1 MDSQDL
7 RTAVAELEHQLST
20 SSTLDAES
28 REVLEQAL
36 QDIRAALKEQTNVD
50 QQRQTLVGRLRL
62 AVERFEGTHPT
73 LTGTLMR
80 LIDGLGEMGI

>member
-1 MDSQDL
+1 MDRQEL
-7 RTAVAELEHQLST
+7 RTAIAELEHQLST
-20 SSTLDAES
+20 STLDAES
-28 REVLEQAL
+28 REVLEQTL
-36 QDIRAALKEQTNVD
+36 QDIRAALKEQTTVD

-80 LIDGLGEMGI
+80 LVDGLGEMGI